1 MNRPQISNLADLE
14 LHVQHLK
21 TQKRQQETE
30 LKTTFN
36 ELIDTLNPIS
46 IAKQSLH
53 ELAGD
58 LEVQFDVVKM
68 GLNVGAN
75 LIIDK
80 VLGKHQSIKGF
91 LSSIVMEKLSTI
103 VINNNATDIV
113 LGITDLI
120 LGKPN
125 EAAKSNNYQKKL
137 KQKHEEAVR

>member
-1 MNRPQISNLADLE
+1 MNRPQISNLAELE
-14 LHVQHLK
+14 LHAQHLK
-21 TQKRQQETE
+21 AQKRQQETE

-36 ELIDTLNPIS
+36 ELIYSINPIS

-58 LEVQFDVVKM
+58 LEVQFDVIKM
-68 GLNVGAN
+68 GLNIGAN
-75 LIIDK
+75 LVIDK

-120 LGKPN
+120 IGKPK
-125 EAAKSNNYQKKL
+125 EDSKPNNYQNKL

>member
-36 ELIDTLNPIS
+36 ELIDTLNPVS
-46 IAKQSLH
+46 IAKESLH
-53 ELAGD
+53 KLAGD

>member
-1 MNRPQISNLADLE
+1 MNHPQISNLADLE

-21 TQKRQQETE
+21 TQKRQQEVE
-30 LKTTFN
+30 LKMTFN
-36 ELIDTLNPIS
+36 EVIEAINPIS

-80 VLGKHQSIKGF
+80 VLGKHQSVKGF
-91 LSSIVMEKLSTI
+91 LSSIVMEKLSTV

-120 LGKPN
+120 IGKPK
-125 EAAKSNNYQKKL
+125 EDPKPNNYQKKL

>member
-1 MNRPQISNLADLE
+1 MNRPQISNLAELE
-14 LHVQHLK
+14 LHVQYLK
-21 TQKRQQETE
+21 TQKRQQETQ

-36 ELIDTLNPIS
+36 ELIDTLNPVS
-46 IAKQSLH
+46 IAKESLH
-53 ELAGD
+53 KLAGD

-80 VLGKHQSIKGF
+80 VLGKHQSVKGF

-120 LGKPN
+120 IGKPK
-125 EAAKSNNYQKKL
+125 EDPKPNNYQKKL
-137 KQKHEEAVR
+137 KQKHEEVVR